1 MHLLANRESFFFICF
16 FLSVFFRLFSFNV
29 EKRGKKKLV
38 FSLSLSLSLTRTSP
52 LSSFSF
58 FPPPKPPITIIIIII
73 SLPPAD
79 FNVVTVDDTLCSLHW
94 CEPVE
99 EAVQEHQRRGT
110 IRRVYGVSEG
120 KVTREVER
128 EDGEG
133 VEESTYYTRG
143 MTVARYQ
150 F

>member
-1 MHLLANRESFFFICF
+1 MHLLAN
-16 FLSVFFRLFSFNV
+16 
-29 EKRGKKKLV
+29 
-38 FSLSLSLSLTRTSP
+38 P
-52 LSSFSF
+52 
-58 FPPPKPPITIIIIII
+58 
-73 SLPPAD
+73 D

-120 KVTREVER
+120 KVTREAGA
-128 EDGEG
+128 DGA
-133 VEESTYYTRG
+133 EETYYTRG
-143 MTVARYQ
+143 MTVAKYQ

>member
-1 MHLLANRESFFFICF
+1 LPFLFFC
-16 FLSVFFRLFSFNV
+16 LSLQTSR
-29 EKRGKKKLV
+29 KKKKTPL
-38 FSLSLSLSLTRTSP
+38 LLSLTLPLPSSSSP
-52 LSSFSF
+52 PSPPFQPSS
-58 FPPPKPPITIIIIII
+58 
-73 SLPPAD
+73 SLPAD

-120 KVTREVER
+120 KVTREVEA
-128 EDGEG
+128 EGDDGEAV
-133 VEESTYYTRG
+133 VEEKTYYTRG

>member
-1 MHLLANRESFFFICF
+1 MPFLFFC
-16 FLSVFFRLFSFNV
+16 LSLQTSI
-29 EKRGKKKLV
+29 KKKKTPL
-38 FSLSLSLSLTRTSP
+38 LLSLTLPLPSSSSP
-52 LSSFSF
+52 PSPPFQPSS
-58 FPPPKPPITIIIIII
+58 
-73 SLPPAD
+73 SLPAD
-79 FNVVTVDDTLCSLHW
+79 FNVVTVDDTLGSLHW

-120 KVTREVER
+120 KVTREVEA
-128 EDGEG
+128 EGDDGEAV
-133 VEESTYYTRG
+133 VEEKTYYTRG

>member
-1 MHLLANRESFFFICF
+1 MVVALFFAFLRSLFFFP
-16 FLSVFFRLFSFNV
+16 
-29 EKRGKKKLV
+29 KKSQPSSLI
-38 FSLSLSLSLTRTSP
+38 SLSLSRF
-52 LSSFSF
+52 SSTPS
-58 FPPPKPPITIIIIII
+58 T
-73 SLPPAD
+73 AD

-110 IRRVYGVSEG
+110 IRRVFGVSEG
-120 KVTREVER
+120 KVTREVEV
-128 EDGEG
+128 EVENENGDDDGETTFKT
-133 VEESTYYTRG
+133 EERTYFTRG

>member
-1 MHLLANRESFFFICF
+1 MSGSSLVFCVFAFTFFFPEKISTF
-16 FLSVFFRLFSFNV
+16 FTHLS
-29 EKRGKKKLV
+29 
-38 FSLSLSLSLTRTSP
+38 FSLSRF
-52 LSSFSF
+52 SSTPS
-58 FPPPKPPITIIIIII
+58 T
-73 SLPPAD
+73 AD

-120 KVTREVER
+120 KVTREVEA
-128 EDGEG
+128 EGDDGEAV
-133 VEESTYYTRG
+133 VEEKTYYTRG

>member
-1 MHLLANRESFFFICF
+1 MSGSSLVFCVFAFTFFFPEKISTF
-16 FLSVFFRLFSFNV
+16 FTHLS
-29 EKRGKKKLV
+29 
-38 FSLSLSLSLTRTSP
+38 FSLSRF
-52 LSSFSF
+52 SSTPS
-58 FPPPKPPITIIIIII
+58 T
-73 SLPPAD
+73 AD

-110 IRRVYGVSEG
+110 IRRVFGVSEG
-120 KVTREVER
+120 KVTREVEV
-128 EDGEG
+128 EVESENGDDDGETTFKT
-133 VEESTYYTRG
+133 EERTYFTRG

>member
-1 MHLLANRESFFFICF
+1 MHLLANREYWFFLFLSFKRRKNEKPFFI
-16 FLSVFFRLFSFNV
+16 LSHSSFPSSPSP
-29 EKRGKKKLV
+29 
-38 FSLSLSLSLTRTSP
+38 SLS
-52 LSSFSF
+52 FQ
-58 FPPPKPPITIIIIII
+58 PPHSI
-73 SLPPAD
+73 PAD

-110 IRRVYGVSEG
+110 IRRVFGVSEG
-120 KVTREVER
+120 KVTREVEG
-128 EDGEG
+128 EDGEI
-133 VEESTYYTRG
+133 EEKTYYTRG